1 MRKYRDDYPGWL
13 KYRWAVCFLYLW
25 AYICVMVFHELPSQ
39 DWAISILFMPFAM
52 LFVGIIVAAYSRME
66 KLKGKGAWPERNG
79 YEADLIGISIF
90 ISFSLSVLFSI
101 FLFFERATAFIGVS
115 MIGILFSVILFI
127 SVEIAL
133 AQYTIKEQWW
143 RPISRTILA
152 LFVPVVVVGV
162 IDFGLWLVSFGG
174 FIMALGI
181 AIALTVIWAAI
192 SLIGSIMNS

>member
-1 MRKYRDDYPGWL
+1 
-13 KYRWAVCFLYLW
+13 
-25 AYICVMVFHELPSQ
+25 MVFHELPSQ

-162 IDFGLWLVSFGG
+162 IDFGLWFVSFGG